1 MMPAKV
7 LDQEDKLKYELFTW
21 IQLKRKKMM
30 SCLFLFCLRVYVCA
44 WDAIVFNTT
53 FDNISVIFGG
63 LVLLVEETRVPG
75 ENRRPV
81 ASH

>member
-1 MMPAKV
+1 MMPAQV
-7 LDQEDKLKYELFTW
+7 LDQEDKLKYEVFTW

-30 SCLFLFCLRVYVCA
+30 SCLFLFCLRVCVCA

>member
-1 MMPAKV
+1 
-7 LDQEDKLKYELFTW
+7 
-21 IQLKRKKMM
+21 MM
-30 SCLFLFCLRVYVCA
+30 SCLILFCLRVYVCA
-44 WDAIVFNTT
+44 WDAIVFDTT
-53 FDNISVIFGG
+53 FDNVSVIFGG